1 MLSAVSSITTI
12 TSITTVLPV
21 GVTVGSALLC
31 FVLIGLLI
39 SKELSIT
46 YPSVDKRVKDSLN
59 AAILPT
65 LFAFL
70 ALVAI
75 QVV

>member
-1 MLSAVSSITTI
+1 MLSAVSSGTMI
-12 TSITTVLPV
+12 TSITTMLAI
-21 GVTVGSALLC
+21 GVTVGSVLLS

-46 YPSVDKRVKDSLN
+46 YPNVDERVKDSLN
-59 AAILPT
+59 AAIIPT

-70 ALVAI
+70 LLVAI
-75 QVV
+75 QTL